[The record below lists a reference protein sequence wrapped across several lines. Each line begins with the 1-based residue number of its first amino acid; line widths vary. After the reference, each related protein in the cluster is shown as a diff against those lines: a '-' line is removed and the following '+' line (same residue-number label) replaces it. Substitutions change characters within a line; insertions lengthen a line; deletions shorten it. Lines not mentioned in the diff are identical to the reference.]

1 MQVKY
6 LVSEASV
13 AWSRIP
19 GGVYDLPDD
28 EAAAA
33 INAGKAEP
41 VVAQPEAATRSA
53 RETAVKPTP
62 KGR

>member
-1 MQVKY
+1 MKVKY

-13 AWSRIP
+13 AWSRMP
-19 GGVYDLPDD
+19 GHVYDLSD
-28 EAAAA
+28 EEAVAA

-41 VVAQPEAATRSA
+41 FIEETEAATRSS